1 MELGKQTVE
10 FKNRYCTVIFIPQ
23 LSLYMCGNPHR
34 FIKACKTQEWVGSQQ
49 VCAAVR
55 ETEAELQQVN
65 VCNWVKLRLTRPSP
79 LAMKPPHCLPGKM
92 CVLQSR
98 SHGTCTFL
106 RDSGPCLGYALQEPR
121 AKRYPRG
128 HVVPPLTWKRM
139 QLDHSQERFSIFLN
153 PLCG

>member
-10 FKNRYCTVIFIPQ
+10 FKNRYCTVMFIPQ

-55 ETEAELQQVN
+55 ETEVEQQQVN
-65 VCNWVKLRLTRPSP
+65 VCNRVKLRHTRPSP

-98 SHGTCTFL
+98 SHGPALFSESQALALGMLFKNLGPKDTLGVMWFL
-106 RDSGPCLGYALQEPR
+106 
-121 AKRYPRG
+121 
-128 HVVPPLTWKRM
+128 PLLEKEC
-139 QLDHSQERFSIFLN
+139 S
-153 PLCG
+153 